1 MSSDEKKIA
10 EMLSRLF
17 TRAAGSSD
25 RAECPDEEVLAT
37 FLEGDLAGRER
48 DKVESHL
55 ARCAL
60 CLDEL
65 AAVLNAVE
73 TTGGEVDVPRQLVN
87 RARALVEGRENRFE
101 IAVRLLRDSIELLST
116 TARLVLQPVPIVRSE
131 GRSANENMLHVEQDV
146 GRFRVGLV
154 LELTEPGACRVLA
167 NVSEETGKPADG
179 VRLTLTSGDR
189 EQASFVTRAGSV
201 VFDRLAP
208 GEYSIAVS
216 ESGYS
221 LGRVRLNLMLER

>member
-1 MSSDEKKIA
+1 MAADEDKIS
-10 EMLSRLF
+10 EILLRF
-17 TRAAGSSD
+17 FKRAAGPVD
-25 RAECPDEEVLAT
+25 RAGCPDEETLAV
-37 FLEGDLAGRER
+37 FIEGNLAGSEP

-65 AAVLNAVE
+65 AAALNAVE
-73 TTGGEVDVPRQLVN
+73 TTGGEVDVPRPLVN
-87 RARALVEGRENRFE
+87 RARALVEGRENRYE
-101 IAVRLLRDSIELLST
+101 IAVRLLRESLQLLST
-116 TARLVLQPVPIVRSE
+116 TGRLVPQPVPAVRSE
-131 GRSANENMLHVEQDV
+131 SGSANENRLHVEQGV

-154 LELTEPGACRVLA
+154 LELAEPGACRVLA

-189 EQASFVTRAGSV
+189 ERASFVTRAGSV

-208 GEYSIAVS
+208 GDYSIVVS
-216 ESGYS
+216 ESGHS